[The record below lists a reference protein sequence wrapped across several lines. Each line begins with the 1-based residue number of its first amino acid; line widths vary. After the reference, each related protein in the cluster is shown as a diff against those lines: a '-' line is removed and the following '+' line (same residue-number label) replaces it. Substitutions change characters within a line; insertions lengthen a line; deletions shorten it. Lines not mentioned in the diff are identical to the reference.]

1 MLKCLVQSVARRETR
16 GRNTHAISCYHPRAL
31 ATPPS
36 SQVLLEKR
44 QRALP
49 GQLGGGFVVA
59 GDGIVVLEVNWIF
72 RGIGSGRGISGG

>member
-1 MLKCLVQSVARRETR
+1 
-16 GRNTHAISCYHPRAL
+16 
-31 ATPPS
+31 
-36 SQVLLEKR
+36 VLLEKR